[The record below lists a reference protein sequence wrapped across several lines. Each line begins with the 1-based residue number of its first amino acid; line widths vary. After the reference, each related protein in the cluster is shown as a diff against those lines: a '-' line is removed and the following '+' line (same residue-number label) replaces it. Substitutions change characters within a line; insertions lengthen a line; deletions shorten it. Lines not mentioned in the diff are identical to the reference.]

1 MQQQGS
7 LSEQNAVRLP
17 SIGGQI
23 AAIIEERILKNVYPI
38 GFKLPPERQLA
49 EDFHVSRQ
57 SVRAALRILATRDM
71 IQSRQGDGHYVSEKI
86 EKNLQFGWEEVLGEH
101 GGLDQDVLD
110 FRRGLEGLMA
120 SLAAQRRTE
129 ADLIRMRNWLDELR
143 LSYEE
148 EHIDRQSKAD
158 VAFHQAVAEAT
169 HNLLFTRLS
178 DSLLRLLHRHTRQNL
193 ANMFGSDHLRN
204 DLMKQH
210 EAIYTAIEQGDGE
223 AAALAASRHL
233 DYVRERLQQAREQSE
248 REAVSNALVYSDKQ
262 KRK

>member
-1 MQQQGS
+1 MQQHAS
-7 LSEQNAVRLP
+7 LSENNAVRLP

-49 EDFHVSRQ
+49 EDFNVSRQ
-57 SVRAALRILATRDM
+57 SVRAALRILATRGM

-86 EKNLQFGWEEVLGEH
+86 EKNFQFGWEDILGEH
-101 GGLDQDVLD
+101 GGLEQDVLD

-129 ADLIRMRNWLDELR
+129 ADLKRMRNWLDELR
-143 LSYEE
+143 RSYEE
-148 EHIDRQSKAD
+148 EQIDRQSIAD

-193 ANMFGSDHLRN
+193 ANIFGSDHLKN
-204 DLMKQH
+204 DLMEQH
-210 EAIYTAIEQGDGE
+210 EAIYAAIERGDSD
-223 AAALAASRHL
+223 AAAQAAGLHL
-233 DYVRERLQQAREQSE
+233 DYVRDSLQRARDQHE
-248 REAVSNALVYSDKQ
+248 REAVSNALVYTDTHK
-262 KRK
+262 KK